1 MEEKKEKKAYLI
13 YEGDQWVSTDSLVLL
28 GVFDDWNR
36 VMDSAMILVTQQ
48 IDRKLH
54 SVGDDTNAFLDNA
67 HEDLEKYH
75 IFAEGEASVYIREIE
90 LNTLYDS

>member
-1 MEEKKEKKAYLI
+1 MEEKKNVFLI

-36 VMDSAMILVTQQ
+36 AMDSAMLVVLQQ
-48 IDRKLH
+48 IERNLH
-54 SVGDDTNAFLDNA
+54 SVGDDTNAFMDNA

-90 LNTLYDS
+90 LNQLYDS

>member
-1 MEEKKEKKAYLI
+1 MEEKKSVFLI

-36 VMDSAMILVTQQ
+36 AMDSAMLVVLQQ
-48 IDRKLH
+48 IERNLH
-54 SVGDDTNAFLDNA
+54 SVGDDTNAFMDNA

-90 LNTLYDS
+90 LNQLYDS

>member
-1 MEEKKEKKAYLI
+1 MEEKKNVFLI

-36 VMDSAMILVTQQ
+36 VMDSAMLVVLQQ
-48 IDRKLH
+48 IERKLH
-54 SVGDDTNAFLDNA
+54 NVGDDTNAFMDNA

-75 IFAEGEASVYIREIE
+75 IFAEGEASVYIKEIE
-90 LNTLYDS
+90 LNTLYDA